1 MAEADVKFTQIEE
14 LSPKGDKAANMEPT
28 KRNDPQPS
36 AQGNGPIAKLPYVK
50 PGARLEKV
58 FETTALAC
66 GKVFQTEGSC
76 HYSRRT
82 S

>member
-1 MAEADVKFTQIEE
+1 MKNPEE
-14 LSPKGDKAANMEPT
+14 EK
-28 KRNDPQPS
+28 DPQHP

-50 PGARLEKV
+50 PEARFEKV